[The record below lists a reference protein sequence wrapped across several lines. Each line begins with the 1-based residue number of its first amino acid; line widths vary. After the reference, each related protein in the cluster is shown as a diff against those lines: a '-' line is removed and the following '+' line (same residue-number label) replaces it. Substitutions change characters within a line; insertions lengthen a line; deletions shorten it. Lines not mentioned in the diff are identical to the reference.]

1 MVWLE
6 WTGTKSQA
14 CECRLSK
21 SISTNKLYSTRGQ
34 RHIADWLISIIRA
47 WRNLGLRLVVSK
59 SRANSGSKEFA
70 VS

>member
-1 MVWLE
+1 MVWVE

-21 SISTNKLYSTRGQ
+21 SISTNKLYSIRGQ
-34 RHIADWLISIIRA
+34 RHIADWLTSIIQA
-47 WRNLGLRLVVSK
+47 WAKPGLRLAVLR